1 MPNYDYFKQY
11 TSEQNR
17 IREKIQA
24 EENPYH
30 REHIVFFNEMVEDK
44 IKSMVPPMI
53 QQYNEAQRVNVETY
67 LNGKPLGSGDLVKG
81 VRNMVAEALKKMGAK
96 MK

>member
-44 IKSMVPPMI
+44 NPYHPSNGW
-53 QQYNEAQRVNVETY
+53 YAQR
-67 LNGKPLGSGDLVKG
+67 
-81 VRNMVAEALKKMGAK
+81 LKA
-96 MK
+96 